1 MVLNARIL
9 GSRIVRRRNETV
21 QLVGITAYDNRF
33 SLESEG
39 YEAGGSGAEKGNTK
53 DLLTGSEY
61 PYRRK
66 THIAVPFSLP
76 PTRSHFFNVKPQ
88 AVIA

>member
-1 MVLNARIL
+1 MRGFWDQGLSAAEMRRCNWS
-9 GSRIVRRRNETV
+9 GSPLTTIGFPWN
-21 QLVGITAYDNRF
+21 QK
-33 SLESEG
+33 G